1 MPYNANFSPQEK
13 ATCALW
19 MAELGSPDKARRK
32 FYRENGRKR
41 APHRSSVKRWYEQL
55 KNTGFV
61 VSQTK
66 RGKKPTDQ
74 ETVETVSKLF
84 KDLPQISVRQAA
96 QHLPL
101 SKTTIHKL
109 VRKEIK
115 LYPYKIQTV
124 HALREGDYE
133 RREEFARTML
143 GKIETDAH
151 FLDSICFSDE
161 STFHTSG
168 LVHRHNVRI
177 WGKENPRVIRQVERA
192 SPKVNVRCGL
202 LIDIVIG
209 PYFFEE
215 DTVCQANF
223 HRLLQEKV
231 ILELQAR
238 QPNVIFQLD
247 GAPATGGSE

>member
-84 KDLPQISVRQAA
+84 KDLPQISVRQTA
-96 QHLPL
+96 
-101 SKTTIHKL
+101 
-109 VRKEIK
+109 
-115 LYPYKIQTV
+115 
-124 HALREGDYE
+124 
-133 RREEFARTML
+133 
-143 GKIETDAH
+143 
-151 FLDSICFSDE
+151 
-161 STFHTSG
+161 
-168 LVHRHNVRI
+168 
-177 WGKENPRVIRQVERA
+177 
-192 SPKVNVRCGL
+192 
-202 LIDIVIG
+202 
-209 PYFFEE
+209 
-215 DTVCQANF
+215 
-223 HRLLQEKV
+223 
-231 ILELQAR
+231 
-238 QPNVIFQLD
+238 
-247 GAPATGGSE
+247 